1 MPFLFSYD
9 RLGAVRFPRKK
20 RKKMNVL
27 DIMLRLLLAIAL
39 GGIIGLEREASQK
52 PAGLR
57 THILIS
63 VSAAMMMVLSQL
75 MLAGKETAGSDM
87 LRVAA
92 AVITGMGFIGAGT
105 IIQSQGMVHGLT
117 TASTLWTVAGLGL
130 VVGAGYYLVA
140 VLFAVLVIATLVL
153 FRRVEE
159 THLKKALYHY
169 HLKIKDS
176 PDILVNL
183 RKLIFH
189 LGLKLAELNLKKER
203 NVSIVALSFSS
214 SEEKERQFNQSLF
227 DMGEI
232 LEIKIE

>member
-1 MPFLFSYD
+1 MSI
-9 RLGAVRFPRKK
+9 
-20 RKKMNVL
+20 L
-27 DIMLRLLLAIAL
+27 DVALKLLLAIAL
-39 GGIIGLEREASQK
+39 GGIIGLERETSQK

-57 THILIS
+57 THILICA
-63 VSAAMMMVLSQL
+63 SAAMLMILSRL
-75 MLAGKETAGSDM
+75 MLAGPAYTGGET

-92 AVITGMGFIGAGT
+92 AAITGMGFIGAGA
-105 IIQSQGMVHGLT
+105 IIQSQGSVHGLT
-117 TASTLWTVAGLGL
+117 TAATLWTVSGLGL
-130 VVGAGYYLVA
+130 VVGAGYYMVA
-140 VLFAVLVIATLVL
+140 VLFSGLVLAALVL

-176 PDILVNL
+176 PDVLVNL

-203 NVSIVALSFSS
+203 NVSVVSLSFSS
-214 SEEKERQFNQSLF
+214 SEEKERQFNQGLF
-227 DMGEI
+227 DMGDI

>member
-1 MPFLFSYD
+1 
-9 RLGAVRFPRKK
+9 
-20 RKKMNVL
+20 MNMLDVVL
-27 DIMLRLLLAIAL
+27 KLLLAIAL
-39 GGIIGLEREASQK
+39 GGIIGLERETSQK

-57 THILIS
+57 THILICA
-63 VSAAMMMVLSQL
+63 SAAMFMIFSQI
-75 MLAGKETAGSDM
+75 MLAGKAGSAGDT

-92 AVITGMGFIGAGT
+92 AVITGMGFIGAGA
-105 IIQSQGMVHGLT
+105 IIQSQGIIHGLT
-117 TASTLWTVAGLGL
+117 TASTLWTVTGLGL
-130 VVGAGYYLVA
+130 VVGAGYYMIA
-140 VLFAVLVIATLVL
+140 VLFSALILATLIL

-169 HLKIKDS
+169 HLRIRDT
-176 PDILVNL
+176 PDILINL

-189 LGLKLAELNLKKER
+189 LGLKLSELNLKKER
-203 NVSIVALSFSS
+203 NISIVTLSFSS

>member
-1 MPFLFSYD
+1 VIDYGESILP
-9 RLGAVRFPRKK
+9 GKK
-20 RKKMNVL
+20 RKTMNML
-27 DIMLRLLLAIAL
+27 DIMLKLILAIAL

-63 VSAAMMMVLSQL
+63 VSAAMMMILSQL
-75 MLAGKETAGSDM
+75 VLAGKEPAGGDM

-130 VVGAGYYLVA
+130 VVGSGYYLVA
-140 VLFAVLVIATLVL
+140 ILFAVLVIATLVL

-203 NVSIVALSFSS
+203 NVSIVSLSFSS

>member
-1 MPFLFSYD
+1 
-9 RLGAVRFPRKK
+9 
-20 RKKMNVL
+20 MNML
-27 DIMLRLLLAIAL
+27 DIMLKLLLAIAL

-63 VSAAMMMVLSQL
+63 VSAAMMMILSQL
-75 MLAGKETAGSDM
+75 VLAGKEPAGGDM

-140 VLFAVLVIATLVL
+140 VLFSLFVIATLVL

-203 NVSIVALSFSS
+203 NVSIVSLSFSS

>member
-1 MPFLFSYD
+1 MS
-9 RLGAVRFPRKK
+9 
-20 RKKMNVL
+20 ML
-27 DIMLRLLLAIAL
+27 DITLKLLLAIAL

-63 VSAAMMMVLSQL
+63 VSAAMMMILSQL
-75 MLAGKETAGSDM
+75 VLAGKEPAGGDM

-130 VVGAGYYLVA
+130 VIGAGYYLVA
-140 VLFAVLVIATLVL
+140 ILFSVLVIAALVL

-203 NVSIVALSFSS
+203 NVSIVSLSFSS

>member
-1 MPFLFSYD
+1 
-9 RLGAVRFPRKK
+9 
-20 RKKMNVL
+20 MNML
-27 DIMLRLLLAIAL
+27 DILLKLLLAIAL

-63 VSAAMMMVLSQL
+63 ASAAMMMILSQL
-75 MLAGKETAGSDM
+75 MLAGKEPAGGDM

-140 VLFAVLVIATLVL
+140 ILFSVLVIATLVL

-203 NVSIVALSFSS
+203 NISIVTLSFSS

>member
-1 MPFLFSYD
+1 MSL
-9 RLGAVRFPRKK
+9 
-20 RKKMNVL
+20 L

-63 VSAAMMMVLSQL
+63 VSASMMIILSQL
-75 MLAGKETAGSDM
+75 LLAGKEASAGDT

-105 IIQSQGMVHGLT
+105 ILQSQGMVHGLT

-130 VVGAGYYLVA
+130 VVGAGYHLAA
-140 VLFAVLVIATLVL
+140 VLFALLVIAVLVL
-153 FRRVEE
+153 FRRIEE
-159 THLKKALYHY
+159 AHLKKTLYHY
-169 HLKIKDS
+169 HLKIKDT

-203 NVSIVALSFSS
+203 NISIVTLSFSS

>member
-1 MPFLFSYD
+1 VIDYEGSVLPWE
-9 RLGAVRFPRKK
+9 K
-20 RKKMNVL
+20 RKKMNML

-39 GGIIGLEREASQK
+39 GGIIGLERETSQK

-63 VSAAMMMVLSQL
+63 VSAAMMMILSQL
-75 MLAGKETAGSDM
+75 ILAGKEAAGADT
-87 LRVAA
+87 LRVVA

-140 VLFAVLVIATLVL
+140 ILFAVLVIAALVL

-159 THLKKALYHY
+159 THLKKSLYHY

-203 NVSIVALSFSS
+203 NVSIVTLSFSS

>member
-1 MPFLFSYD
+1 MSL
-9 RLGAVRFPRKK
+9 
-20 RKKMNVL
+20 L
-27 DIMLRLLLAIAL
+27 DIMLRLLLAISL

-63 VSAAMMMVLSQL
+63 VSAAMMIILSQL
-75 MLAGKETAGSDM
+75 LLSGKETSAGET

-105 IIQSQGMVHGLT
+105 ILQSQGMVHGLT

-130 VVGAGYYLVA
+130 VVGAGFYLPA
-140 VLFAVLVIATLVL
+140 VLFSMLVIAVLVL
-153 FRRVEE
+153 FRRIEE
-159 THLKKALYHY
+159 THLKKTLYHY
-169 HLKIKDS
+169 HLKIKDT

-203 NVSIVALSFSS
+203 NISIVTLSFSS

>member
-1 MPFLFSYD
+1 MS
-9 RLGAVRFPRKK
+9 
-20 RKKMNVL
+20 ML
-27 DIMLRLLLAIAL
+27 DIMLKLLLAIAL

-63 VSAAMMMVLSQL
+63 ASAAMMMIFSELV
-75 MLAGKETAGSDM
+75 LAGKEPAGGDT

-140 VLFAVLVIATLVL
+140 IVFSVLIIAALVL

-203 NVSIVALSFSS
+203 NVSIVTLSFSS

>member
-1 MPFLFSYD
+1 
-9 RLGAVRFPRKK
+9 
-20 RKKMNVL
+20 MNTL
-27 DIMLRLLLAIAL
+27 DVMLRLLLAIAL

-63 VSAAMMMVLSQL
+63 VSAAMMMVFSEL
-75 MLAGKETAGSDM
+75 MLAGKTPAGSDM

-140 VLFAVLVIATLVL
+140 VLFALLVIATLVL
-153 FRRVEE
+153 FRRIEE
-159 THLKKALYHY
+159 THLKKTLFHY

-203 NVSIVALSFSS
+203 NVSIVTLSFSS
-214 SEEKERQFNQSLF
+214 SEEKERQFNQGLF

>member
-1 MPFLFSYD
+1 
-9 RLGAVRFPRKK
+9 
-20 RKKMNVL
+20 MNML
-27 DIMLRLLLAIAL
+27 DIALKLILAIAL

-75 MLAGKETAGSDM
+75 LAGGETGGGEAA
-87 LRVAA
+87 RVAA

-140 VLFAVLVIATLVL
+140 VLFSALVFASLVL
-153 FRRVEE
+153 LRRVEE
-159 THLKKALYHY
+159 THLKKNVYHY
-169 HLKIKDS
+169 RLKIKDT

-189 LGLKLAELNLKKER
+189 LGLRLEELNLKKER
-203 NVSIVALSFSS
+203 NASAVTLSFSS

-232 LEIKIE
+232 IEIKIE

>member
-1 MPFLFSYD
+1 MSL
-9 RLGAVRFPRKK
+9 
-20 RKKMNVL
+20 L
-27 DIMLRLLLAIAL
+27 DIMLKLLLAIAL

-140 VLFAVLVIATLVL
+140 VLFSVLVIATLVL

-203 NVSIVALSFSS
+203 NVSIVTLSFAS

>member
-1 MPFLFSYD
+1 MS
-9 RLGAVRFPRKK
+9 
-20 RKKMNVL
+20 ML
-27 DIMLRLLLAIAL
+27 DIALKLLLAIAL
-39 GGIIGLEREASQK
+39 GGIIGLERETSQK

-57 THILIS
+57 THILICA
-63 VSAAMMMVLSQL
+63 SAAMMMILSQL
-75 MLAGKETAGSDM
+75 ILTGRTPASGET

-117 TASTLWTVAGLGL
+117 TASTLWMVTGLGL
-130 VVGAGYYLVA
+130 VVGAGYYIFA
-140 VLFAVLVIATLVL
+140 VLFSAFILAALVL

-159 THLKKALYHY
+159 THLKKSLYHY
-169 HLKIKDS
+169 HLRIRDT
-176 PDILVNL
+176 PDILINL

-203 NVSIVALSFSS
+203 NVSIVSLSFSS

>member
-1 MPFLFSYD
+1 MSL
-9 RLGAVRFPRKK
+9 
-20 RKKMNVL
+20 L
-27 DIMLRLLLAIAL
+27 DIMLKLLLAIAL

-63 VSAAMMMVLSQL
+63 VSAAMMMILPQL
-75 MLAGKETAGSDM
+75 MLAGRQAADGET

-105 IIQSQGMVHGLT
+105 IIQSQGTVHGLT

-130 VVGAGYYLVA
+130 VVGGGFYLVA
-140 VLFAVLVIATLVL
+140 LLFALLVIGSLVL

-159 THLKKALYHY
+159 THLKKTLYHY

-176 PDILVNL
+176 PNILVNL

-203 NVSIVALSFSS
+203 NVSVVTLSFSS

>member
-1 MPFLFSYD
+1 MSL
-9 RLGAVRFPRKK
+9 
-20 RKKMNVL
+20 L
-27 DIMLRLLLAIAL
+27 DIMLKLLLAIAL

-63 VSAAMMMVLSQL
+63 VSAAMMMILPQL
-75 MLAGKETAGSDM
+75 MLAGKDAAGGET

-105 IIQSQGMVHGLT
+105 IIQSQGTVHGLT

-140 VLFAVLVIATLVL
+140 LLFSLLVIAALVL

-159 THLKKALYHY
+159 THLKKSLYHY

-203 NVSIVALSFSS
+203 NVSVVTLSFSS

-232 LEIKIE
+232 LEIKID

>member
-1 MPFLFSYD
+1 MSL
-9 RLGAVRFPRKK
+9 
-20 RKKMNVL
+20 L
-27 DIMLRLLLAIAL
+27 DIMLKLLLAIAL

-63 VSAAMMMVLSQL
+63 LSAAMMMILPEL
-75 MLAGKETAGSDM
+75 ILAGKEAAGGET

-105 IIQSQGMVHGLT
+105 IIQSQGTVHGLT

-130 VVGAGYYLVA
+130 VVGAGFYLVA
-140 VLFAVLVIATLVL
+140 LLFAVLVVGALVL
-153 FRRVEE
+153 FRRIEE
-159 THLKKALYHY
+159 THLKKTLYHY

-203 NVSIVALSFSS
+203 NVSVVTLSFSS

-232 LEIKIE
+232 VEIKIE

>member
-1 MPFLFSYD
+1 VIDYGQSALP
-9 RLGAVRFPRKK
+9 GIK
-20 RKKMNVL
+20 RKKMNML
-27 DIMLRLLLAIAL
+27 DIMLKLLLAIAL

-63 VSAAMMMVLSQL
+63 VSSAMMMILSQL
-75 MLAGKETAGSDM
+75 MLAGKDAAGGDT

-140 VLFAVLVIATLVL
+140 VLFSLFVIATLVL

-189 LGLKLAELNLKKER
+189 LGLKLAEINLKKER
-203 NVSIVALSFSS
+203 NVSIVTLSFSS

>member
-1 MPFLFSYD
+1 
-9 RLGAVRFPRKK
+9 
-20 RKKMNVL
+20 MNML
-27 DIMLRLLLAIAL
+27 DITLKLLLAIAL

-57 THILIS
+57 THILTS
-63 VSAAMMMVLSQL
+63 VSAAMMMILSEL
-75 MLAGKETAGSDM
+75 MLSGKGASGGDM

-117 TASTLWTVAGLGL
+117 TASTLWTVTGLGL
-130 VVGAGYYLVA
+130 VVGAGYYLIAVIFAALVVA
-140 VLFAVLVIATLVL
+140 SLVV

-159 THLKKALYHY
+159 AHLKKTFYHY
-169 HLKIKDS
+169 SLKIKDT

-203 NVSIVALSFSS
+203 NVSVVSLSFAS
-214 SEEKERQFNQSLF
+214 SEEKERQFNQSLLS
-227 DMGEI
+227 MGEI
-232 LEIKIE
+232 IEIKIE

>member
-1 MPFLFSYD
+1 MTT
-9 RLGAVRFPRKK
+9 
-20 RKKMNVL
+20 L
-27 DIMLRLLLAIAL
+27 DIILRLLLAIAL
-39 GGIIGLEREASQK
+39 GGIIGLEREASHK

-57 THILIS
+57 THIMICI
-63 VSAAMMMVLSQL
+63 SAAMMMILSEL
-75 MLAGKETAGSDM
+75 LLAGRQGLTGDL

-92 AVITGMGFIGAGT
+92 AVVMGMGFIGAGT

-117 TASTLWTVAGLGL
+117 TAATLWTVSALGL
-130 VVGAGYYLVA
+130 VVGAGYYLLA
-140 VLFAVLVIATLVL
+140 VIFSAFVMGTLVFL
-153 FRRVEE
+153 RKIEE

-169 HLKIKDS
+169 HVKIKDS
-176 PDILVNL
+176 PDILINL

-189 LGLKLAELNLKKER
+189 LGLKLVELNLKKER
-203 NVSIVALSFSS
+203 NVFLVTLAFSS

>member
-1 MPFLFSYD
+1 
-9 RLGAVRFPRKK
+9 
-20 RKKMNVL
+20 MNML
-27 DIMLRLLLAIAL
+27 DVMLRLILAIAL

-63 VSAAMMMVLSQL
+63 VSAALMMILSQL
-75 MLAGKETAGSDM
+75 MLAGKESGGSDM

-105 IIQSQGMVHGLT
+105 IIQSQGTVHGLT

-130 VVGAGYYLVA
+130 VAGAGYYLVA
-140 VLFAVLVIATLVL
+140 VLFAVLVMATLVL

-159 THLKKALYHY
+159 THLKKTLYHY

-176 PDILVNL
+176 PDILINL

-203 NVSIVALSFSS
+203 NVSVVTLSFSS

>member
-1 MPFLFSYD
+1 MS
-9 RLGAVRFPRKK
+9 
-20 RKKMNVL
+20 ML
-27 DIMLRLLLAIAL
+27 DIMLKLLLAIAL

-63 VSAAMMMVLSQL
+63 VSAALMMILSQL
-75 MLAGKETAGSDM
+75 VLAGKEPAAGDV

-92 AVITGMGFIGAGT
+92 AVIMGMGFIGAGT
-105 IIQSQGMVHGLT
+105 IMQSQGMVHGLT
-117 TASTLWTVAGLGL
+117 TAATLWTVTGLGL

-140 VLFAVLVIATLVL
+140 ILFSILVIAALVL

-169 HLKIKDS
+169 HLKIKDT

-203 NVSIVALSFSS
+203 NVSIVSLSFSS

>member
-1 MPFLFSYD
+1 
-9 RLGAVRFPRKK
+9 
-20 RKKMNVL
+20 MNTLDVVL
-27 DIMLRLLLAIAL
+27 KLLLAIAL
-39 GGIIGLEREASQK
+39 GGIIGLERETSQK

-57 THILIS
+57 THILICA
-63 VSAAMMMVLSQL
+63 SAAMMMILSEL
-75 MLAGKETAGSDM
+75 MLAGKTAAGGDT

-92 AVITGMGFIGAGT
+92 AVITGMGFIGAGA
-105 IIQSQGMVHGLT
+105 IIQSQGIVHGLT
-117 TASTLWTVAGLGL
+117 TASTLWTVTGLGL
-130 VVGAGYYLVA
+130 VVGAGYYILA
-140 VLFAVLVIATLVL
+140 VLFSGLIMVTLIL

-176 PDILVNL
+176 PDILINL

-203 NVSIVALSFSS
+203 NVSVVTLSFSS
-214 SEEKERQFNQSLF
+214 SEDKERQFNQSLF